1 MLKPT
6 PLLKIKPTNKMNQEI
21 FSMNENIN
29 NKEYSH
35 AMFVVDQYIK
45 QLTKV
50 VDLECIQNILLSKI
64 QEINRQI
71 VKVKEYEQIQADYD
85 KEIQR
90 HKELR
95 S

>member
-1 MLKPT
+1 
-6 PLLKIKPTNKMNQEI
+6 
-21 FSMNENIN
+21 MNENIT
-29 NKEYSH
+29 NKHYSY
-35 AMFVVDQYIK
+35 AMFMVDQYIK

-50 VDLECIQNILLSKI
+50 VDLECIRNILLSKI